1 MQKKYR
7 WWSISHVS
15 QLWIFPPPWA
25 VYSHPSPFC
34 TCVCAGGCEHFPR
47 VGCAHALPE
56 LHMCESGDVLGGG
69 GRVRVL
75 GKFFVDWH
83 GSSTN
88 YINLWFH
95 LLYLWQELSQL
106 DVCFSMFTIF
116 NVQMFK
122 LYADKSINHSPTH
135 FALVL
140 CPSKNGVNDQ
150 WNVSWI
156 YFSGFINF

>member
-1 MQKKYR
+1 MIDFTRQSAVNISPAVGRVLTPFPILHACVWR
-7 WWSISHVS
+7 W
-15 QLWIFPPPWA
+15 LRAFPPR
-25 VYSHPSPFC
+25 
-34 TCVCAGGCEHFPR
+34 GL
-47 VGCAHALPE
+47 CAHTLPE

-122 LYADKSINHSPTH
+122 LHADKSINHSPTH